1 MSSGAAEPSVLR
13 ARRRPA
19 VPLHQVRQAWA
30 LIDRRERRR
39 LQLIA
44 LIGVAIAMLD
54 TLALLLV
61 YALINLMN
69 NQPVSGIAADLV
81 GRSHPG
87 SDHYR
92 LALVLLAI
100 TSALFVGRSLLSVFV
115 LWWGAG
121 VANTAQ
127 ANLISRL
134 LAGHAHAP
142 YLMRLERNSA
152 ETLRTLLVSVDQV
165 VTGIVFS
172 SVSLLANLAV
182 AAAVAVGLILST
194 PVVALAISGYFV
206 LIALGWVRLLRGPL
220 AERGRRG
227 QELALDRYQL
237 IMQGIGAAKELQ
249 LRGRALFYA
258 NAAGAK
264 NRGMNAV
271 MRFASV
277 MNASLRYMLETALVL
292 GAVLVVGV
300 AGLTGGRETVLPAV
314 GLVLAG
320 AFRLLPALNQVL
332 FLSNQVQFNGPAV
345 AIVEQ
350 ELRTFGAFAPLEQES
365 SPTAV
370 TPLHL
375 ADELRVD
382 NVTFR
387 YPTRDEP
394 ALRAVSLT
402 VSRGESIGIVGPTGQ
417 GKSTLLDVVT
427 GMLEPQS
434 GHITIDGVPIAECR
448 DAWQRSIGYVP
459 QDVYLVD
466 DTLRGNIAL
475 GWHGDEIDDERVVE
489 VIRLAGLDDVA
500 ARLPQGLDTFVG
512 ERGVRLSGGQR
523 QRVGLARALYTRP
536 TVLVLDEA
544 TSNLD
549 QRTEQRIVDTLAKL
563 RGGMTM
569 IVVTHR
575 LASVRDCDRVFYVEE
590 GRVRVAGTLA
600 EISASVPEFDG
611 RASVRRVAHL
621 R

>member
-1 MSSGAAEPSVLR
+1 
-13 ARRRPA
+13 A

-61 YALINLMN
+61 YALINLMDD
-69 NQPVSGIAADLV
+69 QPVSGIAANLV

-121 VANTAQ
+121 VANEAQ
-127 ANLISRL
+127 AGLIARL
-134 LAGHAHAP
+134 LGGHAHAP

-194 PVVALAISGYFV
+194 PVVALVISAYFV
-206 LIALGWVRLLRGPL
+206 LVALAWVRLVRNPL

-227 QELALDRYQL
+227 QRLMLERYQL

-249 LRGRALFYA
+249 LRGRAPFYA
-258 NAAGAK
+258 DAAVAK
-264 NRGMNAV
+264 TRGINAV
-271 MRFASV
+271 MRFANV
-277 MNASLRYMLETALVL
+277 MNASLRYMLETALVI

-300 AGLTGGRETVLPAV
+300 AGLTGGRDSVLSAV

-345 AIVEQ
+345 AIVER
-350 ELRTFGAFAPLEQES
+350 ELRTFGAFARPEFERSPAQVAPL
-365 SPTAV
+365 
-370 TPLHL
+370 PLL
-375 ADELRVD
+375 EELRVE
-382 NVTFR
+382 NVTLR

-394 ALRAVSLT
+394 ALRAVSFV
-402 VSRGESIGIVGPTGQ
+402 VSSGESIGIVAPTGQ
-417 GKSTLLDVVT
+417 GKSTLLDVLT
-427 GMLEPQS
+427 GMLEPQA
-434 GHITIDGVPIAECR
+434 GVVTIDGVPLGECR

-466 DTLRGNIAL
+466 DTLRANVAL
-475 GWHGDEIDDERVVE
+475 GWSGHEIDDDRVGE
-489 VIRLAGLDDVA
+489 VVGLAGLDDVV
-500 ARLPQGLDTFVG
+500 ARLPQGLDTLVG

-549 QRTEQRIVDTLAKL
+549 QRTEQRIVETLAKL

-569 IVVTHR
+569 ITVTHR
-575 LASVRDCDRVFYVEE
+575 LASVRDCDRLFYVEE
-590 GRVRVAGTLA
+590 GRVRAAGTLA

-611 RASVRRVAHL
+611 GAPVRRVAHL